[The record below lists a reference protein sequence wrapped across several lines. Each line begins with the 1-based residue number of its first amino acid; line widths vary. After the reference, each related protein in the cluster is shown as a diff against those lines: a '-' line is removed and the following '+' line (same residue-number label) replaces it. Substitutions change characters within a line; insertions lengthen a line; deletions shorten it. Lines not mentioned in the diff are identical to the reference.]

1 MFSIPCLLLLALFMF
16 GYALEPPVSA
26 QTRGRSVNAN
36 RYPGADL
43 GAKIN
48 AADQDLGTASGEI
61 VVSGGGT
68 ISTQVILSS
77 GHTLRLGKGTY
88 HTRTTS
94 IPILMKARTSIVGSG
109 WDAIVME
116 STAPGQL
123 TVISAYNQSIR
134 NGSPDSDLL
143 IRDIQVQ
150 GANSKFNSAPQ
161 AISLGNCAN
170 CTVDRVWVN
179 GTHSIGIQLGGS
191 GRDGHFARNSK
202 VINCQFTRV
211 ASQNLALVN
220 GRDILFEG
228 NKFLA
233 SGQKGGPGS
242 SNIDLEVNEG
252 SDHLENVIIRNNYI
266 DVRGS
271 EISPTGNGII
281 VQASSGT
288 PYVGNILI
296 ERNTII
302 GGSNTGVITNVL
314 SNGIYVFGTTMRD
327 VIIRGNSITR
337 TGQAGINIQGSN
349 LTVVDNLL
357 TDVGGGGTPGF
368 LVQGVTRSR
377 IVNNRVSYTDVGPFD
392 GRMLITHGSRDNVI
406 QGNTNWVVTN
416 AN

>member
-1 MFSIPCLLLLALFMF
+1 
-16 GYALEPPVSA
+16 
-26 QTRGRSVNAN
+26 
-36 RYPGADL
+36 
-43 GAKIN
+43 
-48 AADQDLGTASGEI
+48 
-61 VVSGGGT
+61 
-68 ISTQVILSS
+68 
-77 GHTLRLGKGTY
+77 
-88 HTRTTS
+88 
-94 IPILMKARTSIVGSG
+94 
-109 WDAIVME
+109 
-116 STAPGQL
+116 
-123 TVISAYNQSIR
+123 
-134 NGSPDSDLL
+134 
-143 IRDIQVQ
+143 
-150 GANSKFNSAPQ
+150 
-161 AISLGNCAN
+161 
-170 CTVDRVWVN
+170 
-179 GTHSIGIQLGGS
+179 
-191 GRDGHFARNSK
+191 